1 MAKENH
7 KAVRNVRPK
16 SIRDWIMYCDL
27 FIQSHYQRAN
37 GMPMQ
42 AAEGVSDN
50 MQDISNTLDG
60 ETIRH
65 LYVVSGVLPDLVL
78 TPFFNPW
85 LSTNTILIQT
95 NLSTSCL
102 EIICYIYRHYTFCFK
117 RWMF

>member
-1 MAKENH
+1 MAKGDH

-16 SIRDWIMYCDL
+16 SIRDWIMYWDL

-50 MQDISNTLDG
+50 MQNISNTLDG
-60 ETIRH
+60 ESIQH

-78 TPFFNPW
+78 TPFSYPMAFYEYHINSSQFIDK
-85 LSTNTILIQT
+85 LLRNYIH
-95 NLSTSCL
+95 
-102 EIICYIYRHYTFCFK
+102 ICRHYALCFK
-117 RWMF
+117 RWML